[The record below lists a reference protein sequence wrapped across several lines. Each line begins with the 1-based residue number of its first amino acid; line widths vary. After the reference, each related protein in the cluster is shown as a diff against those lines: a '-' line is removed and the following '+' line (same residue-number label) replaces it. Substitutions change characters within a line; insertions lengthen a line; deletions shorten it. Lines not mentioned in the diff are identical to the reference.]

1 MSDNE
6 QDEIERIKN
15 LMVEAVAKSANRP
28 RAIHE
33 AGHAVV
39 ALHLGL
45 PLEGVNIEERDT
57 PEGPKFGCAKVRSI
71 SESFSANELQEH
83 SARVID
89 RVRKQVIMLLAAEA
103 ATRLILERPHDPLAQ
118 FDQSD
123 IRHALRDFT
132 ELQAEMRE
140 LINATSE
147 AISTRRA
154 DIEKL
159 AGALVERMSLN
170 ADEVRQL
177 IGD

>member
-28 RAIHE
+28 TAIHE

-71 SESFSANELQEH
+71 SESFSANELQDH

-123 IRHALRDFT
+123 IRHALRDFP
-132 ELQAEMRE
+132 ELQAEMRD

-147 AISTRRA
+147 AVSTRRA